1 MAGQSAVP
9 TAPAWGRALGWVR
22 AIDQQAHRR
31 IEASM
36 ERGDIHYPWWIPS
49 TSCAGQGLAVLIALA
64 QRDAL
69 MPPGWPALVIVL
81 AVVSPLAHFALGLWL
96 PWWLDSAGALV
107 AAGILMAEPTNAGF
121 DLAPALLALITAE
134 AVARNGRWPGVA
146 VGVVSMAMIGTTT
159 VALGLNSWGV
169 HLIDILLGFAVGA
182 MLWWQ
187 MRALAAERVARARA
201 WEQATTAERER
212 IAREIHDLVAHSLS
226 VSLLQV
232 TGARRA
238 LGDIKEARSEDDVS
252 EAVTEVDDAL
262 ADAEQVGRRAL
273 ADIRRTVSTMAA
285 GADRRSLPSAAHIPA
300 LVQEYAAAGLAVEL
314 DVRGDTRAL
323 SDATGL
329 GLYRIAQES
338 LANAVRHGGAGQVD
352 VSLTIGRAETHLRIG
367 NPLPS
372 SRRHGDG
379 QGSGLAGMH
388 ARATQLGGVLR
399 AGADGDRWL
408 VDLRLG
414 SASGG
419 LEMPC
424 GRTLRTPTLRGRT
437 T

>member
-1 MAGQSAVP
+1 M
-9 TAPAWGRALGWVR
+9 GRALGWIR
-22 AIDQQAHRR
+22 ALDQQAHRR

-49 TSCAGQGLAVLIALA
+49 TSCAGQALAVLIALS

-69 MPPGWPALVIVL
+69 IPPGWLALVIVL

-96 PWWLDSAGALV
+96 PWWLDSAGALI
-107 AAGILMAEPTNAGF
+107 AAGILMAEPTTAGF

-146 VGVVSMAMIGTTT
+146 VGVVSVAMIATATAT
-159 VALGLNSWGV
+159 AGLNSWGV
-169 HLIDILLGFAVGA
+169 HLIDVLLGFAVGA

-238 LGDIKEARSEDDVS
+238 LKDIREETEDDVTD
-252 EAVTEVDDAL
+252 AVAEVDDAL

-285 GADRRSLPSAAHIPA
+285 GSPADRRALPGAAHIPA
-300 LVQEYAAAGLAVEL
+300 LVEEYATAGLAVEL
-314 DVRGDTRAL
+314 EVRGDVGVL

-329 GLYRIAQES
+329 GLYRIVQES
-338 LANAVRHGGAGQVD
+338 LANAVRHGGAGEVAVLLTVGRGETRLQV
-352 VSLTIGRAETHLRIG
+352 T
-367 NPLPS
+367 NPLPTT
-372 SRRHGDG
+372 RVHDDG
-379 QGSGLAGMH
+379 RGSGLAGMH
-388 ARATQLGGVLR
+388 ARAGQLGGELR
-399 AGADGDRWL
+399 TEPDGDRWL
-408 VDLRLG
+408 VDLRL
-414 SASGG
+414 SAAGG

-424 GRTLRTPTLRGRT
+424 GRTLRAPVLRGRT